1 MELQE
6 YLKIKHKLLDAQIKT
21 IRELQQQFS
30 PVKVKRKTQVEMV
43 FDILNDADSSLHI
56 KEIISLVKKKYDV
69 ELDRETIVSSIAKKI
84 TRGIL
89 FKRVAPN
96 TYDLIER

>member
-6 YLKIKHKLLDAQIKT
+6 YLKVKQKLVEAQIKA

-30 PVKVKRKTQVEMV
+30 PVKVKRKTQVEMI
-43 FDILNDADSSLHI
+43 FDILKEADGALHI
-56 KEIISLVKKKYDV
+56 KEIISLVKKKYDID
-69 ELDRETIVSSIAKKI
+69 LDRETIVSSIAKKI
-84 TRGIL
+84 AKGIL

-96 TYDLIER
+96 TYDLIKR

>member
-6 YLKIKHKLLDAQIKT
+6 YLKIKHKLLDAQIKVV
-21 IRELQQQFS
+21 RELQQQFS
-30 PVKVKRKTQVEMV
+30 PVKAKRKTQVEMI
-43 FDILNDADSSLHI
+43 FDILNDAGIPLHI

-84 TRGIL
+84 AKGIL

>member
-6 YLKIKHKLLDAQIKT
+6 YLTIKQKVLGAQLKAINELLQP
-21 IRELQQQFS
+21 FS
-30 PVKVKRKTQVEMV
+30 LVKVKRKTQTEMV
-43 FDILNDADSSLHI
+43 YDILNDVDNSLHI
-56 KEIISLVKKKYDV
+56 KEIISLVKQKYDV

-84 TRGIL
+84 AKGIL

>member
-6 YLKIKHKLLDAQIKT
+6 YLKIKQKLLDAQIKI
-21 IRELQQQFS
+21 IRGLQQQFS

-43 FDILNDADSSLHI
+43 FDILNDAGTHLHI

-84 TRGIL
+84 DKGIL

>member
-6 YLKIKHKLLDAQIKT
+6 YLKIKHRLLDAQIK
-21 IRELQQQFS
+21 IVRELQQQFS

-43 FDILNDADSSLHI
+43 FDILNDAGMPLHI

-84 TRGIL
+84 ARGIL

>member
-6 YLKIKHKLLDAQIKT
+6 YLTIKQKVLGAQLKAINELL
-21 IRELQQQFS
+21 QQFS
-30 PVKVKRKTQVEMV
+30 PVKVKRKTQTEMV
-43 FDILNDADSSLHI
+43 YDILNDVDNSLHI
-56 KEIISLVKKKYDV
+56 KEIISLVKQKYDV

-84 TRGIL
+84 AKGIL

>member
-6 YLKIKHKLLDAQIKT
+6 YLKIKHKLLDAQIKI

-30 PVKVKRKTQVEMV
+30 PVKVKKKTQIEMI

-84 TRGIL
+84 ARGLL

>member
-6 YLKIKHKLLDAQIKT
+6 YLTIKQKVLGAQLKAINELL
-21 IRELQQQFS
+21 QQFS
-30 PVKVKRKTQVEMV
+30 PVKVKRKTQTEMV
-43 FDILNDADSSLHI
+43 YDILNDVDNSLHI
-56 KEIISLVKKKYDV
+56 KEIISLVKQKYNV

-84 TRGIL
+84 AKGIV

>member
-6 YLKIKHKLLDAQIKT
+6 YLKIKQKVLEAQLKAINELLQP
-21 IRELQQQFS
+21 FS
-30 PVKVKRKTQVEMV
+30 PVKVKRKTQTEMV
-43 FDILNDADSSLHI
+43 FDILNDVDSSLHI
-56 KEIISLVKKKYDV
+56 KEIISLVKQKYDV
-69 ELDRETIVSSIAKKI
+69 ELDRETIVSSIAQKI
-84 TRGIL
+84 AKGIL

>member
-6 YLKIKHKLLDAQIKT
+6 YLTIKQKVLGAQLTAINELL
-21 IRELQQQFS
+21 QQFS
-30 PVKVKRKTQVEMV
+30 PVKVKRKTQTEMV
-43 FDILNDADSSLHI
+43 YDILNDVDNSLHI
-56 KEIISLVKKKYDV
+56 KEIISLVKQKYDV

-84 TRGIL
+84 AKGIV

>member
-6 YLKIKHKLLDAQIKT
+6 YLKIKHKLLDAQIK
-21 IRELQQQFS
+21 IVRELQQQFS

-43 FDILNDADSSLHI
+43 FDILNDAGMPLHI

-84 TRGIL
+84 ARGIL

>member
-6 YLKIKHKLLDAQIKT
+6 YLKIKQKLLDSQIKI

-30 PVKVKRKTQVEMV
+30 PAKVKRKTQVEMV
-43 FDILNDADSSLHI
+43 FDILDDADSSLHI

-84 TRGIL
+84 ARGIL